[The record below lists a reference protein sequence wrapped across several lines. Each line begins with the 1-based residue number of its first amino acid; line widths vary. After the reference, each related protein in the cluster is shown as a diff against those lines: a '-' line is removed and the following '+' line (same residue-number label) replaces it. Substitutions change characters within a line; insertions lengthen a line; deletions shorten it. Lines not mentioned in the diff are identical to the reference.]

1 VREIVIVIADLYLP
15 RAADAA
21 APEVAAPEVA
31 APEVAAAVA
40 AIPGIEAVGRFGVHA
55 ALARGWREWLARWV
69 GRADLTGV
77 APACVAAAALPDAA
91 LPDAALPDAADDTT
105 VWIATPLQLSAGLA
119 RVHLDHR
126 GMLRLPAAELT
137 ALAADFGRTFGSSGC
152 SLTPLASGDF
162 LLTTRGI
169 ERTDTTEPARAA
181 GNDVAAALPRGPAA
195 AALRRL
201 VAEIEMWLH
210 GQGVNVSRRLR
221 GEPPVTTLWPWGSAG
236 RIVRPE
242 LRAARDAP
250 LAFGTDAW
258 LAGLWHLQGG
268 ACRALPDDL
277 RPVLADVAAER
288 AVLVAQGGAE
298 LQHAEQATFG
308 DALAR
313 LDERFV
319 SPALRA
325 LRRGELTA
333 VTLIVNDARATVQRP
348 SLLKLWRRPRAG
360 LASFA

>member
-1 VREIVIVIADLYLP
+1 MR
-15 RAADAA
+15 
-21 APEVAAPEVA
+21 
-31 APEVAAAVA
+31 
-40 AIPGIEAVGRFGVHA
+40 A
-55 ALARGWREWLARWV
+55 ALAHGWRDWLARWV
-69 GRADLTGV
+69 GRADLTTV
-77 APACVAAAALPDAA
+77 APACVAAAALPDGA
-91 LPDAALPDAADDTT
+91 LPDGAVPDGALSGAADDAT

-119 RVHLDHR
+119 RVYLDHR

-137 ALAADFGRTFGSSGC
+137 ALAADFGQTFGSSGC
-152 SLTPLASGDF
+152 SLTPLSSGDF

-169 ERTDTTEPARAA
+169 ARADTTEPARVA
-181 GNDVAAALPRGPAA
+181 GSDVAAALPRGPVAA
-195 AALRRL
+195 PLRRL
-201 VAEIEMWLH
+201 MAEIEMWLH

-242 LRAARDAP
+242 SHAAHDAP

-268 ACRALPDDL
+268 ACRALPEDL
-277 RPVLADVAAER
+277 QPVLAEAAAGR
-288 AVLVAQGGAE
+288 AVLVTQGGAE
-298 LQHAEQATFG
+298 LHSAQQATLG

-319 SPALRA
+319 CPALRA

-348 SLLKLWRRPRAG
+348 SLLKLWRRRRAG